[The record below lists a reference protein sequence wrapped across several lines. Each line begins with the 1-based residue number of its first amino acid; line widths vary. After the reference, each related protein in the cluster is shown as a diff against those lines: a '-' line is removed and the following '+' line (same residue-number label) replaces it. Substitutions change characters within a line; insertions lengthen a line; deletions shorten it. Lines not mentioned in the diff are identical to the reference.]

1 MAGIGLALSL
11 ASSLIPSIAQGI
23 TGSRQKREA
32 EAIRKGTTRPTYE
45 TPMKAKKMESIA
57 EQQATQGLVGRS
69 TLEDRLRSSTAGAV
83 RATEQVATSPASRL
97 AAITAT
103 YGQEMESMEDIAM
116 KDAQAR
122 LDSANRVARTY
133 GAMADYQDKEFAYN
147 EQVPYEEGMAASSAL
162 TGAGMGN
169 TQGMFEN
176 ISRAGVAA
184 LRGLGEDDE
193 DEGATPEEKAKK
205 KQARKEKR
213 ALRRQ

>member
-122 LDSANRVARTY
+122 LESANRLARTY
-133 GAMADYQDKEFAYN
+133 GAMADYQDKEFSYN
-147 EQVPYEEGMAASSAL
+147 KQAPYEELLQVIFSSV
-162 TGAGMGN
+162 
-169 TQGMFEN
+169 F
-176 ISRAGVAA
+176 ISCCVSKFIS
-184 LRGLGEDDE
+184 
-193 DEGATPEEKAKK
+193 PNFK
-205 KQARKEKR
+205 
-213 ALRRQ
+213 